1 MLFINNLNW
10 YSYISHSCLH
20 RTFNTFK
27 CLVFFK
33 KAITQNKLMYS
44 AVKKEPKERM
54 PHVSFTKNNI
64 YAAFNSLFISL
75 SSGRAKHVCNMTT
88 WSWKQL
94 LETVRQLLI
103 VLQKSEVFFEII
115 QCSLKLYPANFFILS
130 IFLVDKHSIKFL
142 INMVY

>member
-27 CLVFFK
+27 CLGFFK

-54 PHVSFTKNNI
+54 PQVSLTKNNI

-75 SSGRAKHVCNMTT
+75 SSGRANHICNMTT

-94 LETVRQLLI
+94 WKHFGNCSLYSRSL
-103 VLQKSEVFFEII
+103 KF
-115 QCSLKLYPANFFILS
+115 SLKLFNVVWNSIQQIFSFSLFF
-130 IFLVDKHSIKFL
+130 
-142 INMVY
+142 